1 MDHPNIAPLLGYT
14 SESKLFGPLGSFIS
28 PVSDLRIIGESFDA
42 GWQWY
47 PNGDAAIFLALR
59 GKDMNMDER
68 KKLVSDI
75 PPSGSGSDPIAVAR
89 NSGGGLLPS

>member
-14 SESKLFGPLGSFIS
+14 SGSKIFGVLGSFIS
-28 PVSDLRIIGESFDA
+28 PVSGLRIISESFDT

-47 PNGDAAIFLALR
+47 PNGDAATFLALR

-68 KKLVSDI
+68 KKLVSII
-75 PPSGSGSDPIAVAR
+75 PVWQWF
-89 NSGGGLLPS
+89 